1 MDYFVMAFY
10 IIIIHGYLKV
20 PIAAGIVQRY
30 QTPLVLGVDIS
41 AMSEKQLD
49 NSGPVVA
56 SCKVQRRRL
65 PSITGVAVHIEGGQ

>member
-1 MDYFVMAFY
+1 MVFFLIKYVIAFN

-41 AMSEKQLD
+41 AMSE
-49 NSGPVVA
+49 
-56 SCKVQRRRL
+56 
-65 PSITGVAVHIEGGQ
+65 